1 MSNSNIIIIS
11 FQSLTRTSAAGM
23 GRLGFFLAQEL
34 FTRGL
39 LKYFIVHSKG
49 KFETLFPC
57 VAVSFFARYYLF
69 LLNRLNRYL
78 RLHPGKFRHLQEIIF
93 DKLCSLHIDDS
104 IKVLFT
110 TNAHMK
116 RTFRKA
122 KEKGI
127 KIVYTP
133 ANPEDNY
140 IYRLVTEEASKLE
153 LKIEDAYTYGPRL
166 RHYNDAMRYV
176 DEVIATYPTVH
187 KSYLSAPIEGCITH
201 IDGHVKPEMEAHPA
215 LPDKGKPQVFKIG
228 YLAHTVLLKG
238 LHYLLEAWELV
249 LKEKTSPSLQLY
261 IAGNLDESVRAYI
274 LKKFGR
280 LEQVHFV
287 GKIPDVSVF
296 MKSLDL
302 FVVPSLI
309 DGGPYTALEAAHY
322 GIPVI
327 ITENCGSGELLN
339 HSTEG
344 AWVVPIR
351 DKHAIKEKI
360 LLAVND
366 YDKGRETGLNGKHN
380 LDNYQT
386 EKLIQKIANHLES
399 VYYPKK
405 SYRAIEV

>member
-1 MSNSNIIIIS
+1 MSNTNIIIIS
-11 FQSLTRTSAAGM
+11 FQSLTKTSAAGM

-49 KFETLFPC
+49 KFETFFPC
-57 VAVSFFARYYLF
+57 VAVSLFARYYLF
-69 LLNRLNRYL
+69 LLNGWNRLFKMD
-78 RLHPGKFRHLQEIIF
+78 PAKFRHLQEVIF
-93 DKLCSLHIDDS
+93 DWLCTRHISDS
-104 IKVLFT
+104 IKVIFT

-116 RTFRKA
+116 RTFKKA
-122 KEKGI
+122 KKKGI
-127 KIVYTP
+127 KIIYTP

-140 IYRLVTEEASKLE
+140 ICQLVTEEANRLKLGI
-153 LKIEDAYTYGPRL
+153 KDAYTYKPRL
-166 RHYNDAMRYV
+166 KHYNEAMQYV
-176 DEVIATYPTVH
+176 DEVIATYPTVY
-187 KSYLSAPIEGCITH
+187 KTYSNASIEGRVTH
-201 IDGHVKPEMEAHPA
+201 IDGHLKPDMGPH
-215 LPDKGKPQVFKIG
+215 KVSPQREGTEIFKIG

-249 LKEKTSPSLQLY
+249 LKEKPDVKMELY
-261 IAGNLDESVRAYI
+261 IAGNIDSSIRAYI
-274 LKKFGR
+274 QKRFAG
-280 LEQVHFV
+280 LEHVYFL
-287 GKIPDVSVF
+287 GKIPDVSRF
-296 MKSLDL
+296 MKGLDL

-339 HSTEG
+339 QSKEG

-360 LLAVND
+360 LFAMND
-366 YDKGRETGLNGKHN
+366 YNSRLETGMNGKHN

-386 EKLIQKIANHLES
+386 ESLIQKIADHLER
-399 VYYPKK
+399 VYCRKQ
-405 SYRAIEV
+405 SYRAVKA

>member
-1 MSNSNIIIIS
+1 
-11 FQSLTRTSAAGM
+11 
-23 GRLGFFLAQEL
+23 
-34 FTRGL
+34 
-39 LKYFIVHSKG
+39 
-49 KFETLFPC
+49 
-57 VAVSFFARYYLF
+57 
-69 LLNRLNRYL
+69 
-78 RLHPGKFRHLQEIIF
+78 
-93 DKLCSLHIDDS
+93 
-104 IKVLFT
+104 
-110 TNAHMK
+110 
-116 RTFRKA
+116 
-122 KEKGI
+122 
-127 KIVYTP
+127 
-133 ANPEDNY
+133 
-140 IYRLVTEEASKLE
+140 
-153 LKIEDAYTYGPRL
+153 
-166 RHYNDAMRYV
+166 
-176 DEVIATYPTVH
+176 
-187 KSYLSAPIEGCITH
+187 
-201 IDGHVKPEMEAHPA
+201 
-215 LPDKGKPQVFKIG
+215 
-228 YLAHTVLLKG
+228 
-238 LHYLLEAWELV
+238 
-249 LKEKTSPSLQLY
+249 
-261 IAGNLDESVRAYI
+261 
-274 LKKFGR
+274 
-280 LEQVHFV
+280 
-287 GKIPDVSVF
+287 